1 MNVNEMA
8 YSQVVYDFIGGL
20 MERSDNNVVGNGHI
34 MILPSVN
41 SDKGTI
47 GRLKIDL
54 NTPVYLDGV

>member
-20 MERSDNNVVGNGHI
+20 MERSDTNVVGNGHI

-54 NTPVYLDGV
+54 NTSVYLDGI